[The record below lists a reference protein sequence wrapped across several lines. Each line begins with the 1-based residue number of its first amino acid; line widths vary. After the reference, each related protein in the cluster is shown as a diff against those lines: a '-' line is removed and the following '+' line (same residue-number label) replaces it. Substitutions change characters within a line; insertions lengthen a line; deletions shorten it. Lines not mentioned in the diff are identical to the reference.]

1 VVNKVA
7 FFQLFFLW
15 VLTSA
20 PIVFS
25 VLDEMLNGVGFGE
38 ALEKMLNIK
47 VMFLYTAAFLAPLL
61 YMLAER
67 LIYPKKEK
75 IFQGAGLVM
84 LCTLIIFFGSAW
96 AYGNEIFESN
106 NGVVQEQFMKYSF
119 YIYALSI
126 YFWFL
131 AITDSCNDGRD
142 FASIV
147 NGDTDKFVNS
157 TRQG

>member
-1 VVNKVA
+1 MVNKVA

-67 LIYPKKEK
+67 LI
-75 IFQGAGLVM
+75 
-84 LCTLIIFFGSAW
+84 
-96 AYGNEIFESN
+96 
-106 NGVVQEQFMKYSF
+106 
-119 YIYALSI
+119 
-126 YFWFL
+126 
-131 AITDSCNDGRD
+131 
-142 FASIV
+142 
-147 NGDTDKFVNS
+147 
-157 TRQG
+157 